1 MIALT
6 GGTIFT
12 MCGQSLK
19 GGTILI
25 DDGKIIAVGAGI
37 KLPDDCKHIDVAGK
51 VVTPGLID
59 AHTHLG
65 VYAESLDWSGEDVNE
80 ISDPVTPALDV
91 IDALNPADVGLA
103 EAVGGGITTVMV
115 APGSANPI
123 GGQCMIIKTR
133 PRSCVE
139 QMIVK
144 RYAGLKVAF
153 GENPRR
159 AYGDKKK
166 MPVTRMATA
175 ALIRETLQ
183 KGREYLAKVDSK
195 DHKFDYAMEAIV
207 RVLRREMPIRAHA
220 HRADDIS
227 TALRI
232 ATEFDLDIIIEHA
245 TEGHLIADVLAEHQA
260 RVVLGPLM
268 ITKAK
273 LELKESSWRAPALLA
288 EHGVLFA
295 LMSDHPVVPSKFLPV
310 YAGIAARFG
319 LPEEDALKAITINA
333 AKILGLQDRIGSI
346 EPGKDADLVVWSEHP
361 LLLAAKPEWVLID
374 GQIGQV
380 DAEQRVAAWNDFG
393 HKPGLLG
400 GIEHV

>member
-1 MIALT
+1 MFALV
-6 GGTIFT
+6 GGTVIT
-12 MCGQSLK
+12 ISNQPLV
-19 GGTILI
+19 GGTVLI
-25 DDGKIIAVGAGI
+25 DKGKIVAVGKGQA
-37 KLPDDCKHIDVAGK
+37 LPDSCKIIDITGK

-80 ISDPVTPALDV
+80 ISQPVTPALDV

-123 GGQCMIIKTR
+123 GGQCTVIKTR
-133 PRSCVE
+133 PRASVE
-139 QMIVK
+139 QMII
-144 RYAGLKVAF
+144 RRHAGLKMAF

-159 AYGDKKK
+159 TYGDKKK

-175 ALIRETLQ
+175 LLIREMLQ
-183 KGREYLAKVDSK
+183 KGREYLSKLDSK
-195 DHKFDYAMEAIV
+195 DHKFDYEMEAIA

-220 HRADDIS
+220 HRADDIV

-232 ATEFDLDIIIEHA
+232 AEEFDLDIIIEHA
-245 TEGHLIADVLAEHQA
+245 TEGHLIKGLLAERQA

-268 ITKAK
+268 ITKGK
-273 LELKESSWRAPALLA
+273 LELKEASWRAPAILA

-295 LMSDHPVVPSKFLPV
+295 FMSDHPVVPSKFLPV

-319 LPEEDALKAITINA
+319 LNQDEALKAITINA
-333 AKILGLQDRIGSI
+333 AKLLGLEARIGTI
-346 EPGKDADLVVWSEHP
+346 EPGKDADLVVWNDHP
-361 LLLAAKPEWVLID
+361 LLLAAKPDYVIVD
-374 GQIGQV
+374 GHIGKV
-380 DAEQRVAAWNDFG
+380 DMEQKIAKWSS
-393 HKPGLLG
+393 L
-400 GIEHV
+400 